1 MAMLSQSEA
10 ISGKRR
16 QTLKN
21 TSDLISIVDERDAGA
36 SKNWRH
42 FCRPANFYHPWY
54 NQDHRN
60 ISQCNRKILKKND
73 VTTFAPADEL
83 LQNPVDCI
91 KLRAKR

>member
-60 ISQCNRKILKKND
+60 ISQCNRKILKK
-73 VTTFAPADEL
+73 
-83 LQNPVDCI
+83 
-91 KLRAKR
+91 KRRDHFCSGR